1 MRTDFKSRRIGEVN
15 IFEVRGVFLGPPVQR
30 IRQEMEE
37 ALESDPCEGLLFN
50 VREMEKLDDSG
61 AKAALD
67 ALRRPPKGGILG
79 QNLSAY
85 FIAEHMIP
93 QESIP
98 IFEKG
103 CEAVEFFG
111 KEFAHGK
118 EDLAKEKRKFPR
130 ISTALPF
137 ELDIEIEG
145 ESFLFEGL
153 TANLGEGGL
162 FANFLDSRT
171 EELAERVI
179 DPYDLKMFDV
189 RLGTK
194 ADFLLEVHGKVLR
207 MKKGFSELH
216 GLAVEFYDLT
226 EKDENRIREFLKTQR
241 IESKR

>member
-1 MRTDFKSRRIGEVN
+1 VKTDFKSRRIGEVN
-15 IFEVRGVFLGPPVQR
+15 VFEVRGGFLGLPVQR
-30 IRQEMEE
+30 IRREMAET
-37 ALESDPCEGLLFN
+37 LERDPCEGLLFN
-50 VREMEKLDDSG
+50 VRQMEKLDDPG
-61 AKAALD
+61 AKAVLD
-67 ALRRPPKGGILG
+67 ILRHPPKGAILG

-85 FIAEHMIP
+85 FIAEHMTP
-93 QESIP
+93 QEAIP

-103 CEAVEFFG
+103 SEAVGFFG

-118 EDLAKEKRKFPR
+118 ENSSKEKRKFPR

-153 TANLGEGGL
+153 TVNFGEGGL

-189 RLGTK
+189 LVGTK
-194 ADFLLEVHGKVLR
+194 SDFLLEVHGKILR
-207 MKKGFSELH
+207 MEKGFSELH

-226 EKDENRIREFLKTQR
+226 EKDGNRIREFLKTQR
-241 IESKR
+241 IESQR